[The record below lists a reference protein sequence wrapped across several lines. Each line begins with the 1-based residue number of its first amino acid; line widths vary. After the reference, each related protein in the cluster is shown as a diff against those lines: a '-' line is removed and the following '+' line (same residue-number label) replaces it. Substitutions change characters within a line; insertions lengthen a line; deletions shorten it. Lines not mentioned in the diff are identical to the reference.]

1 MIAVTHALLGLALAT
16 LSLPVLS
23 AFASAPVV
31 LAAAFVGSLLPDL
44 DIVAEH
50 RRTLHFPVAAPV
62 LAGVVGVVAVVAES
76 AIGALA
82 AVALGAA
89 GLHALSDVF
98 GGSPETEPWNP
109 TSDIAVFNHVLGR
122 WHRARRY
129 VRYSR
134 APENFGLALCF
145 GCTTVLA
152 PGTGARVDGLVAV
165 VLVVSGCYTL
175 GRKRLISL
183 SGIVGSVVPAPLRTR
198 CPTIRVEQ
206 KDGRGSTPSIRF
218 S

>member
-23 AFASAPVV
+23 AFAPALVV
-31 LAAAFVGSLLPDL
+31 LAAAFVGNLLPDL
-44 DIVAEH
+44 DI
-50 RRTLHFPVAAPV
+50 
-62 LAGVVGVVAVVAES
+62 VAES

-129 VRYSR
+129 VRYSG
-134 APENFGLALCF
+134 APR
-145 GCTTVLA
+145 T
-152 PGTGARVDGLVAV
+152 
-165 VLVVSGCYTL
+165 SG
-175 GRKRLISL
+175 
-183 SGIVGSVVPAPLRTR
+183 
-198 CPTIRVEQ
+198 
-206 KDGRGSTPSIRF
+206 
-218 S
+218 

>member
-1 MIAVTHALLGLALAT
+1 MMAVTHALLGPALAT

-23 AFASAPVV
+23 AFAPALVV
-31 LAAAFVGSLLPDL
+31 LAAAFVGNLLPDL

-129 VRYSR
+129 VRYSG
-134 APENFGLALCF
+134 APR
-145 GCTTVLA
+145 T
-152 PGTGARVDGLVAV
+152 
-165 VLVVSGCYTL
+165 SG
-175 GRKRLISL
+175 
-183 SGIVGSVVPAPLRTR
+183 
-198 CPTIRVEQ
+198 
-206 KDGRGSTPSIRF
+206 
-218 S
+218 